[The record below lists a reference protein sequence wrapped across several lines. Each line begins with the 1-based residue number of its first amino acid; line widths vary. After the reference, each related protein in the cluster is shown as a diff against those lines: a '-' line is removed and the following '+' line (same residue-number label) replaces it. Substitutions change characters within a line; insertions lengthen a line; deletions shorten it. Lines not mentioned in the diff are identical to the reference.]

1 VSALTKVFV
10 VLQVVLA
17 ILLSAGM
24 IVFVNRTEDSKAQYT
39 AASSQLLQ
47 ANRQV
52 ANLQATA
59 KAIEQQF
66 NSDLQNKNNDLA
78 QTQARLQ
85 DLQTQ
90 LDSTKSDLAN
100 AKSAKDQETTANTF
114 ASQAL
119 NVALDQNG
127 TLQKQYSDLQT
138 ALATMQKDNA
148 DNTMAIADLRSRLDA
163 TQREREFLAEQNS
176 QYAATI
182 DQDNKLM
189 KQYNINPNGT
199 SPTATAIN
207 PEPNIALDGKI
218 EDTRMID
225 GVPYA
230 TISIGSADQVTSG
243 MQFKVIDQGSGT
255 FLGYLKVDNVE
266 PHAASGR
273 LDGPHVNDVHAG
285 NEARTQL

>member
-10 VLQVVLA
+10 VLQVILA
-17 ILLSAGM
+17 ILLSAGI
-24 IVFVNRTEDSKAQYT
+24 IVFVNRTEDNRGLYNDAKA
-39 AASSQLLQ
+39 SLGQ

-66 NSDLQNKNNDLA
+66 NSDLQNKNSDLA

-90 LDSTKSDLAN
+90 LDSTKTSLASAQADLD
-100 AKSAKDQETTANTF
+100 KSTASNTF

-119 NVALDQNG
+119 KVALDQNG
-127 TLQKQYSDLQT
+127 TLQSQYSDLQK
-138 ALATMQKDNA
+138 ALASMQKDNA

-163 TQREREFLAEQNS
+163 TERERKFLAEQN
-176 QYAATI
+176 QQLAEKQ
-182 DQDNKLM
+182 DEDNKLF

-218 EDTRMID
+218 QDTRMID

-255 FLGYLKVDNVE
+255 FLGYLKVDTVE

-273 LDGPHVNDVHAG
+273 LDGPHVTDVHAG